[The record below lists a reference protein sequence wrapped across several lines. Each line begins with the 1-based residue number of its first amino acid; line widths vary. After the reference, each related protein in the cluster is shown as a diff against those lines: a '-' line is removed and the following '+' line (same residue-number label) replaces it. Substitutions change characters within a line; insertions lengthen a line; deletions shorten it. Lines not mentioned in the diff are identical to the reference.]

1 MTGIDQLIESAL
13 AEDIG
18 EGDHT
23 SLACIPANTKG
34 KAQLLIKQEGII
46 AGLDIAAKV
55 FNKVD
60 PGLKINFLLTDGAYV
75 HKGDVAFIVEGSSIS
90 ILSSERVV
98 LNFLQRMSG
107 IATYTHHLV
116 SKLEGLRTKI
126 LDTRKTSPG
135 LRIIEKMAVKI
146 GGGENHRMGLYDMVM
161 IKDNHVDFA
170 GGIENA
176 INATH
181 KYLTEK
187 NKKLTIEIEA
197 RNLDDVKKIITFG
210 GVDIIMLDNF
220 TTEDCQKAVEMID
233 GKYKT
238 EASGGITESTIRA
251 YAETG
256 VDYISV
262 GALTHQ
268 IKSLDMSLKA
278 IK

>member
-34 KAQLLIKQEGII
+34 KARLLVKEEGII

-60 PGLKINFLLTDGAYV
+60 PLLKIEFLLSDGATI
-75 HKGDVAFIVEGSSIS
+75 HKGDVAFIIEGSSIS

-107 IATYTHHLV
+107 IATFTHKLV
-116 SKLEGLRTKI
+116 SKIEGLKTKI

-146 GGGENHRMGLYDMVM
+146 GGGENHRMGLYDMIM

-176 INATH
+176 IKATH
-181 KYLTEK
+181 KYLSEK
-187 NKKLTIEIEA
+187 NNQLLIEIEA
-197 RNLDDVKKIITFG
+197 RNLEDVKKIIAFG
-210 GVDIIMLDNF
+210 GVNIIMLDNF
-220 TTEDCQKAVEMID
+220 TIENCRRAVEMID
-233 GKYKT
+233 GKFKT
-238 EASGGITESTIRA
+238 EASGGINESTIRA

>member
-23 SLACIPANTKG
+23 SLACIPAHSTG
-34 KAQLLIKQEGII
+34 KAQLLIKEEGII

-60 PGLKINFLLTDGAYV
+60 PGLRIKFLLSDGTIV
-75 HKGDVAFIVEGSSIS
+75 HKGDVALIVEGSSIS

-107 IATYTHHLV
+107 IATYTHQLV
-116 SKLEGLRTKI
+116 SKLEGLKTKI

-146 GGGENHRMGLYDMVM
+146 GGGENHRMGLYDMIM

-176 INATH
+176 IKAAQ

-187 NKKLTIEIEA
+187 NKKLLIEIEA
-197 RNLDDVKKIITFG
+197 RNIEDVKKIISYG

-220 TTEDCQKAVEMID
+220 TTENCRKAVELID
-233 GKYKT
+233 GKFKS
-238 EASGGITESTIRA
+238 EASGGINESTIRA

-262 GALTHQ
+262 GALTHH
-268 IKSLDMSLKA
+268 IISLDMSLKA